1 MYFPVFHA
9 CAAGRWSLGREVAAP
24 PAVRAAAAAA
34 AGGGNFAAADCW
46 ALGDEG
52 GIWSGA
58 NGLGP
63 GAGPGEGATDEAASR
78 QLLREAFAEGDLLL
92 LVNCP
97 PTWVGA
103 GDGTDAGGGRGGG
116 RGGPEPFAAV
126 RPGVLWPCYQVE
138 AVTTTQHVG
147 GAGDGNGDGGAGGGK
162 EAQGHVSW
170 GVDESDLYGR
180 SLPRQD
186 FGDTRDRAG
195 AFVGQDNTASL
206 VAAAGS
212 GSGPRARRV
221 GAGSRGSSRS
231 GGQQGSNG
239 SWGRSTNGSSS
250 GYSRS
255 NWRSALEAEVGGRA
269 STIVAAADEEEEEV
283 EAQVQVTA
291 PVESHARG
299 SSSER
304 HGSGDWGVALASLP
318 SSFVLRRGTTLGDHA
333 ACGDVEAVMARRAAV
348 AALPAWPYAHPF
360 SLVDRLGAAAL
371 EEGREGLPLW
381 LVEMG

>member
-1 MYFPVFHA
+1 MLLCSPLSYAHTT
-9 CAAGRWSLGREVAAP
+9 GRWSLGREVAAP
-24 PAVRAAAAAA
+24 PAVRAAAAAS
-34 AGGGNFAAADCW
+34 AGAGSFAAADCW

-58 NGLGP
+58 NGLGA

-103 GDGTDAGGGRGGG
+103 GDGSGAAGGRGEG

-138 AVTTTQHVG
+138 AVTAPVVG
-147 GAGDGNGDGGAGGGK
+147 EEGSLTGDGGAGAGGG
-162 EAQGHVSW
+162 QGTQRRVSW

-180 SLPRQD
+180 SLPRQG

-206 VAAAGS
+206 VAAVGSRLGS
-212 GSGPRARRV
+212 GSKRP
-221 GAGSRGSSRS
+221 GAGSRGGNRS
-231 GGQQGSNG
+231 GGQGAVGSG
-239 SWGRSTNGSSS
+239 AHSTNGSSS

-255 NWRSALEAEVGGRA
+255 NWRSALEEEVGGQA
-269 STIVAAADEEEEEV
+269 CSAVAAADEEEEEE
-283 EAQVQVTA
+283 EAQVQGTN
-291 PVESHARG
+291 ARG
-299 SSSER
+299 SVSEG
-304 HGSGDWGVALASLP
+304 HGNGGWGAALASLP

-348 AALPAWPYAHPF
+348 AVLPAWPYAHPF

-381 LVEMG
+381 LVEVG

>member
-1 MYFPVFHA
+1 MLLCSPLSYAHTT
-9 CAAGRWSLGREVAAP
+9 GRWSLGREVAAP
-24 PAVRAAAAAA
+24 PAVRAAAAAS
-34 AGGGNFAAADCW
+34 AGAGSFAAADCW

-58 NGLGP
+58 NGLGA
-63 GAGPGEGATDEAASR
+63 GAGVGEASTDEAASR
-78 QLLREAFAEGDLLL
+78 QLLRDAFAEGDLLL

-103 GDGTDAGGGRGGG
+103 GDGSDAAGPRGGG

-138 AVTTTQHVG
+138 AVADPAVEDV
-147 GAGDGNGDGGAGGGK
+147 ADGNGNGGAGGGK
-162 EAQGHVSW
+162 EAQRRVSW

-180 SLPRQD
+180 SLPRQG

-206 VAAAGS
+206 VAAVGSRLGS
-212 GSGPRARRV
+212 GSKRP
-221 GAGSRGSSRS
+221 GAGSRGGNRS
-231 GGQQGSNG
+231 GGQGAVG
-239 SWGRSTNGSSS
+239 RGGRSTNGSSS

-255 NWRSALEAEVGGRA
+255 NWRSALEEEVGGRA
-269 STIVAAADEEEEEV
+269 CSTVAAADEEEEE
-283 EAQVQVTA
+283 EEEAAQVQGTNAQGNV
-291 PVESHARG
+291 
-299 SSSER
+299 SETGG
-304 HGSGDWGVALASLP
+304 GSGGWGAALASLP

-348 AALPAWPYAHPF
+348 AVLPAWPYAHPF